1 MGPRLTA
8 ALVTLAALSVA
19 VLAAAGCGGS
29 SSDQPTLDGTARR
42 LSGWSLIFAAEQ
54 P

>member
-1 MGPRLTA
+1 MTA
-8 ALVTLAALSVA
+8 ALVTPAALSVA
-19 VLAAAGCGGS
+19 LLAAAGCGNSGS
-29 SSDQPTLDGTARR
+29 EPATLNGTAWR